1 MSAATYEQLV
11 DLLTKLHDAPADR
24 IRPEAT
30 LGELDVDS
38 LTTVE
43 ISIRIERDLG
53 VKVGDDELQPDLT
66 LGDIV
71 GLVDTRRATV
81 CNSLK
86 PSEPA

>member
-1 MSAATYEQLV
+1 MSTTYSRLV
-11 DLLTKLHDAPADR
+11 ALLTRLHDAPADR

-53 VKVGDDELQPDLT
+53 VTVGDDELGPDLT
-66 LGDIV
+66 LARLA
-71 GLVDTRRATV
+71 GLVDARLAAV
-81 CNSLK
+81 
-86 PSEPA
+86 

>member
-1 MSAATYEQLV
+1 MSTTYEQLV
-11 DLLTKLHDAPADR
+11 DILARLHAAPADR

-66 LGDIV
+66 LGDIA
-71 GLVDTRRATV
+71 GLVDARQA
-81 CNSLK
+81 
-86 PSEPA
+86 AA

>member
-1 MSAATYEQLV
+1 MSTTYEQLV
-11 DLLTKLHDAPADR
+11 DILTRLHDAPADR

-53 VKVGDDELQPDLT
+53 VTVGEDELGPDLT
-66 LGDIV
+66 LGHIA
-71 GLVDTRRATV
+71 GLVDARQTAV
-81 CNSLK
+81 
-86 PSEPA
+86 

>member
-1 MSAATYEQLV
+1 MSTTYEQLV
-11 DLLTKLHDAPADR
+11 GLLTKLHDAPADR
-24 IRPEAT
+24 IRPGAT

-53 VKVGDDELQPDLT
+53 VTVGDDELEPELT

-71 GLVDTRRATV
+71 GLIDARRATV
-81 CNSLK
+81 
-86 PSEPA
+86 

>member
-1 MSAATYEQLV
+1 MSTTYEQLV
-11 DLLTKLHDAPADR
+11 DILTRLHDAPADR

-53 VKVGDDELQPDLT
+53 VTVGDDELGPDLT
-66 LGDIV
+66 LGDIA
-71 GLVDTRRATV
+71 GLVQARR
-81 CNSLK
+81 
-86 PSEPA
+86 PAA